1 MAEYEPHP
9 RRRVLCAVLAV
20 AAVVAGLV
28 AGVAALPALAEGE
41 ATPLAG
47 GAMRAGGLAAL
58 AERFAEF
65 RDDLPPAALLG
76 VEKLIAYEESPHFVY
91 VRGTG
96 PAGDRQVVFIKP
108 GTFVVDDRSPAPV
121 PPWQLAGGGEAKAA
135 CRVLL
140 PRDGAKEPAAR
151 FIRVICTG
159 GQEAEAT
166 LAAEAG
172 VATLKL
178 AVGDRA
184 VTLVLAGDPAQGST
198 IAVSQA
204 GKALLAER
212 LLPAGIMPH
221 GAKGVRMLERWDSAY
236 RGGRTPGWDV
246 GRVTDEL
253 SKIVE
258 DGTIRPGRA
267 LELGCGTGTNA
278 VYLATK
284 GFSVTGVE
292 IAPTALTLAEQQ
304 ARKANVRVRWLV
316 ADVTALGEMEP
327 FDFVFDR
334 GCYHH
339 VQLYNSAGF
348 VKTANRLTRP
358 GGHFLLLAGNAN
370 EPRHGGPPRV
380 EEKKLVDDFAET
392 WDFVCLREIRFE
404 SRDPN
409 NKSGP
414 WAWSLL
420 MRRRPPKE

>member
-1 MAEYEPHP
+1 MSGHEV
-9 RRRVLCAVLAV
+9 RRTAC
-20 AAVVAGLV
+20 AAVGLAGVLAGLV
-28 AGVAALPALAEGE
+28 AGVAPLPAVAGAE
-41 ATPLAG
+41 ATPAAS
-47 GAMRAGGLAAL
+47 GAMRAADLAAL
-58 AERFAEF
+58 AARFAEF
-65 RDDLPPAALLG
+65 RDDLPPAEQLG
-76 VEKLIAYEESPHFVY
+76 VEKLVAYEENPHFVY
-91 VRGTG
+91 ARGTG
-96 PAGDRQVVFIKP
+96 PSGDRQVVFLKP
-108 GTFVVDDRSPAPV
+108 ATFVVDDRSPAAE
-121 PPWQLAGGGEAKAA
+121 PPWQLIGSDEAKAT

-140 PRDGAKEPAAR
+140 PRDGAKDPASR

-178 AVGDRA
+178 GMGERA
-184 VTLVLAGDPAQGST
+184 VTLVLAGDPGQGST

-221 GAKGVRMLERWDSAY
+221 GAKGVGMLERWDSAY
-236 RGGRTPGWDV
+236 RGGRMPGWDV
-246 GRVTDEL
+246 GRVSSEL

-258 DGTIRPGRA
+258 DGTLRPGRA

-278 VYLATK
+278 VYLASK
-284 GFSVTGVE
+284 GFTVTAVE
-292 IAPTALTLAEQQ
+292 VAPTALTLAEQQ

-339 VQLYNSAGF
+339 VQLYDSAGF
-348 VKTANRLTRP
+348 VKTVDRLTRP

-380 EEKKLVDDFAET
+380 EEKKLVDDFAAT

-409 NKSGP
+409 SKSGP
-414 WAWSLL
+414 WAWSALL
-420 MRRRPPKE
+420 RRRAPKE